1 MHPWARRNIPQ
12 LAGRLALVTGA
23 NSGLGWQAA
32 RTLAGKGATVVMACR
47 NREQAERARRAILDE
62 YPQARL
68 ELADLDLADLASI
81 RACAAGFR
89 QRHER
94 LDLLF
99 NNAGV
104 MFLPLRRTRD
114 GFEMQMGTNHL
125 GHFAL
130 TGLLLDSLLAAPRP
144 RVVGMT
150 SGFNQFGR
158 LPLDDLNAERGYNR
172 YLAYCHSK
180 QANLLFSLELQR
192 RAGQRGVLLQSLAAH
207 PGYAATNLQYA
218 APAMSGSRLGRWAMK
233 VANGAFAQSA
243 EMGALPALSALTE
256 QLSLIHI

>member
-89 QRHER
+89 QRHAR

-104 MFLPLRRTRD
+104 MFLPLR
-114 GFEMQMGTNHL
+114 
-125 GHFAL
+125 
-130 TGLLLDSLLAAPRP
+130 API
-144 RVVGMT
+144 T
-150 SGFNQFGR
+150 
-158 LPLDDLNAERGYNR
+158 
-172 YLAYCHSK
+172 
-180 QANLLFSLELQR
+180 
-192 RAGQRGVLLQSLAAH
+192 
-207 PGYAATNLQYA
+207 
-218 APAMSGSRLGRWAMK
+218 
-233 VANGAFAQSA
+233 
-243 EMGALPALSALTE
+243 
-256 QLSLIHI
+256 

>member
-47 NREQAERARRAILDE
+47 NREQAEQARRAILDE

-68 ELADLDLADLASI
+68 ELADLDLADLVSV

-114 GFEMQMGTNHL
+114 GFEMQMGTNHTRPL
-125 GHFAL
+125 RPYGTAAGVVAGRSTAQGGGHDQRFQPVRPAAARRPQRRARL
-130 TGLLLDSLLAAPRP
+130 QPLSRLLP
-144 RVVGMT
+144 
-150 SGFNQFGR
+150 Q
-158 LPLDDLNAERGYNR
+158 
-172 YLAYCHSK
+172 
-180 QANLLFSLELQR
+180 QAGQSAVQPGLQR

-243 EMGALPALSALTE
+243 EMGRCRHFPR
-256 QLSLIHI
+256 

>member
-172 YLAYCHSK
+172 
-180 QANLLFSLELQR
+180 
-192 RAGQRGVLLQSLAAH
+192 
-207 PGYAATNLQYA
+207 
-218 APAMSGSRLGRWAMK
+218 
-233 VANGAFAQSA
+233 
-243 EMGALPALSALTE
+243 
-256 QLSLIHI
+256 

>member
-68 ELADLDLADLASI
+68 ELADLELADLASI

-89 QRHER
+89 QRHAR
-94 LDLLF
+94 RDLLF

-158 LPLDDLNAERGYNR
+158 LPLDDLTP
-172 YLAYCHSK
+172 S
-180 QANLLFSLELQR
+180 
-192 RAGQRGVLLQSLAAH
+192 
-207 PGYAATNLQYA
+207 AATTAISPIATASRPICCSAWSCSA
-218 APAMSGSRLGRWAMK
+218 APASGACFCRAWRRIRATRRPTCSTRRRRCPVRAWDAGR
-233 VANGAFAQSA
+233 
-243 EMGALPALSALTE
+243 
-256 QLSLIHI
+256 